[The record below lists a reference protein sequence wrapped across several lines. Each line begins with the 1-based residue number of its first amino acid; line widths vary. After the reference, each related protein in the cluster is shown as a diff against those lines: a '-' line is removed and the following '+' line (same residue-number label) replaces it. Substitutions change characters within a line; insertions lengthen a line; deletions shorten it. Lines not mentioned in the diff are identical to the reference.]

1 MTDELTD
8 DQQRLLEQLPMDG
21 TTIGNKA
28 LRERLAWDEDRYW
41 RERNPLVDAGLV
53 EKGKGKGGSIKL
65 VLAPEVIEAT
75 PEGAEEAAAEV
86 AELYAEEAALYPPV
100 REVIKNGWAKNRN
113 IKPDVVEITARQGKT
128 PTGGPW
134 TRPDVVSVAVQQ
146 FTHLPGKFIEVVT
159 FEIKPSNNITVL
171 AVYEALAH
179 RRSATHAYVILHV
192 PPDDESRLAED
203 IDRVLTAARARHRRD
218 HRWRSG

>member
-1 MTDELTD
+1 
-8 DQQRLLEQLPMDG
+8 
-21 TTIGNKA
+21 
-28 LRERLAWDEDRYW
+28 
-41 RERNPLVDAGLV
+41 
-53 EKGKGKGGSIKL
+53 
-65 VLAPEVIEAT
+65 VIEAT

-86 AELYAEEAALYPPV
+86 AELYAAEAALYPPV
-100 REVIKNGWAKNRN
+100 REVIENGWAKNRN

-159 FEIKPSNNITVL
+159 FEIKPSNNVTVL

-179 RRSATHAYVILHV
+179 RRSATHAYVVLPV
-192 PPDDESRLAED
+192 PP
-203 IDRVLTAARARHRRD
+203 RR
-218 HRWRSG
+218 